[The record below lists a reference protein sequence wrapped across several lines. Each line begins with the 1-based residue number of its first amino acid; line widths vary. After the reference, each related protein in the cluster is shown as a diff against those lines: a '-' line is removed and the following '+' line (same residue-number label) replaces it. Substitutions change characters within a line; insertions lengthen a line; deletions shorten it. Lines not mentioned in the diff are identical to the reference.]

1 MKFRHILLLIFIGV
15 VLSAIESQGLGF
27 DYKDV
32 YPCLEVQTR
41 KVNIK
46 ILQSYTI
53 KTIPINAVLFFAKNG
68 VKICADPN
76 QAWVKKAINTL
87 DKQAQNQSSKKGTSK
102 KKVKKT
108 TTKTKKTA
116 GKKTRGKPKKRSEP
130 SKKASPV

>member
-1 MKFRHILLLIFIGV
+1 MKLRHILLLIFIGV

-53 KTIPINAVLFFAKNG
+53 KTIPFNAVLFFAKNG

-87 DKQAQNQSSKKGTSK
+87 DKQAQNQSKKGTSQ

-108 TTKTKKTA
+108 TTKTKKNA